1 VTLLHFQLGPLTRIS
16 DRSFAFWGRGL
27 PQRVWLAKSQD
38 ELFQNLVFGL
48 KPIAEGHPIAAS
60 SCVPM
65 LVRAFLDLGLHP

>member
-1 VTLLHFQLGPLTRIS
+1 
-16 DRSFAFWGRGL
+16 L

-48 KPIAEGHPIAAS
+48 KPIAEGHPLAAS
-60 SCVPM
+60 SRAPT